1 MAGNSYTFAV
11 IVIIGLIALF
21 LIYWYTTSN
30 TSRKMQHSIPQMMR
44 RETFADGDD
53 EDYDEDGQ
61 EDFANNEDDED
72 GQENNEN
79 GDYNEGDVQGDF
91 SNMKEVVQTNAGGS
105 QMTGK
110 VNTPSK
116 EQLYRMSHAQNFPPE
131 TRKPKNSDL
140 VGQNLQTEYS
150 QNPALQQLR
159 QAACFPKEMLT
170 PEELKPQD
178 NSSLW
183 AQVNPQ
189 GEGSLKGRSF
199 LQAGHHIGINT
210 VGQTLRNANLQL
222 RSEPP
227 NPQVLVSPW
236 NQTTIEPD
244 VNRRP
249 LEIGGCA

>member
-1 MAGNSYTFAV
+1 MAESNSFKFGI
-11 IVIIGLIALF
+11 IVILGLVALF
-21 LIYWYTTSN
+21 FIYWFINSRNQKILMQESYDGGN
-30 TSRKMQHSIPQMMR
+30 TLESFDNK
-44 RETFADGDD
+44 
-53 EDYDEDGQ
+53 EDGTL
-61 EDFANNEDDED
+61 EDRMAHSQNYPPTTTKPMNN
-72 GQENNEN
+72 
-79 GDYNEGDVQGDF
+79 
-91 SNMKEVVQTNAGGS
+91 
-105 QMTGK
+105 
-110 VNTPSK
+110 
-116 EQLYRMSHAQNFPPE
+116 
-131 TRKPKNSDL
+131 DL
-140 VGQNLQTEYS
+140 VGGDMQQQYNN
-150 QNPALQQLR
+150 NPSLQQLR

-183 AQVNPQ
+183 AQVNPE
-189 GEGSLKGRSF
+189 GEGTLKGRSF

-244 VNRRP
+244 TGRKP

>member
-1 MAGNSYTFAV
+1 MAENNSFKFGI
-11 IVIIGLIALF
+11 IVILGLVALF
-21 LIYWYTTSN
+21 FIYWFIN
-30 TSRKMQHSIPQMMR
+30 SRNKKILMQESLENQL
-44 RETFADGDD
+44 DGGDTL
-53 EDYDEDGQ
+53 ES
-61 EDFANNEDDED
+61 F
-72 GQENNEN
+72 ENNKNSGTLE
-79 GDYNEGDVQGDF
+79 D
-91 SNMKEVVQTNAGGS
+91 
-105 QMTGK
+105 
-110 VNTPSK
+110 
-116 EQLYRMSHAQNFPPE
+116 RMARAQNYPP
-131 TRKPKNSDL
+131 TTTKPMNGDL
-140 VGQNLQTEYS
+140 VGENMQQQFND
-150 QNPALQQLR
+150 NPSLQQLR

-183 AQVNPQ
+183 AQVNPE

-244 VNRRP
+244 TGRKP

>member
-1 MAGNSYTFAV
+1 MAENNSFKFGI
-11 IVIIGLIALF
+11 IVILGLVALF
-21 LIYWYTTSN
+21 FIYWFINSRNSKILMQESMDGGN
-30 TSRKMQHSIPQMMR
+30 TLES
-44 RETFADGDD
+44 F
-53 EDYDEDGQ
+53 
-61 EDFANNEDDED
+61 
-72 GQENNEN
+72 ENNRDSGTLEDKMIHSQ
-79 GDYNEGDVQGDF
+79 DY
-91 SNMKEVVQTNAGGS
+91 
-105 QMTGK
+105 
-110 VNTPSK
+110 
-116 EQLYRMSHAQNFPPE
+116 PP
-131 TRKPKNSDL
+131 TTTKPMNNDL
-140 VGQNLQTEYS
+140 VGGNMQQQYND
-150 QNPALQQLR
+150 NPSLQQLR

-183 AQVNPQ
+183 AQVNPD

-244 VNRRP
+244 TGRKP

>member
-1 MAGNSYTFAV
+1 MAENNSFKFGI
-11 IVIIGLIALF
+11 IVILGLVALF
-21 LIYWYTTSN
+21 FIYWFINSRN
-30 TSRKMQHSIPQMMR
+30 TKILMQESLVGNTL
-44 RETFADGDD
+44 ESF
-53 EDYDEDGQ
+53 
-61 EDFANNEDDED
+61 
-72 GQENNEN
+72 EN
-79 GDYNEGDVQGDF
+79 GRDSGTLEDR
-91 SNMKEVVQTNAGGS
+91 MTHS
-105 QMTGK
+105 Q
-110 VNTPSK
+110 NYPS
-116 EQLYRMSHAQNFPPE
+116 
-131 TRKPKNSDL
+131 TTTKPMNDDL
-140 VGQNLQTEYS
+140 VGGDTQQQYNN
-150 QNPALQQLR
+150 NPSLQQLR

-183 AQVNPQ
+183 AQVNPD

-244 VNRRP
+244 PGRKP
-249 LEIGGCA
+249 LEMGGCA

>member
-1 MAGNSYTFAV
+1 MAESNSYTFAI
-11 IVIIGLIALF
+11 IVILGLVALF
-21 LIYWYTTSN
+21 FIYWSS
-30 TSRKMQHSIPQMMR
+30 TSRNSNKKIMGEGMTMESFRGDEGEHALDSSDGIQGKTRGVPLTELEQMAR
-44 RETFADGDD
+44 AQ
-53 EDYDEDGQ
+53 DY
-61 EDFANNEDDED
+61 
-72 GQENNEN
+72 
-79 GDYNEGDVQGDF
+79 
-91 SNMKEVVQTNAGGS
+91 
-105 QMTGK
+105 
-110 VNTPSK
+110 
-116 EQLYRMSHAQNFPPE
+116 PPD
-131 TRKPKNSDL
+131 TKKPAYGDL
-140 VGQNLQTEYS
+140 VGENMQTEYS

-178 NSSLW
+178 NSTLW
-183 AQVNPQ
+183 AQVNPS
-189 GEGSLKGRSF
+189 GEGSLQGRSF

-249 LEIGGCA
+249 LEIGGCS

>member
-1 MAGNSYTFAV
+1 MVEANSYTFAIVV
-11 IVIIGLIALF
+11 ILGLVALF
-21 LIYWYTTSN
+21 LIYWFTTSRVSYQ
-30 TSRKMQHSIPQMMR
+30 TKPVESFS
-44 RETFADGDD
+44 D
-53 EDYDEDGQ
+53 E
-61 EDFANNEDDED
+61 AEDDTLESL
-72 GQENNEN
+72 ENMNQVMN
-79 GDYNEGDVQGDF
+79 TDAQGVKM
-91 SNMKEVVQTNAGGS
+91 SGS
-105 QMTGK
+105 M
-110 VNTPSK
+110 PSMN
-116 EQLYRMSHAQNFPPE
+116 QNDMYRFSHAQDFPPE
-131 TRKPKNSDL
+131 TKKPMNADL
-140 VGQNLQTEYS
+140 VGQNLQADYS
-150 QNPALQQLR
+150 NNPELQQLR

-183 AQVNPQ
+183 AQVNPE

-210 VGQTLRNANLQL
+210 VGQTLRNANMQL

>member
-1 MAGNSYTFAV
+1 MAENNSFKFGI
-11 IVIIGLIALF
+11 IVILGLVALF
-21 LIYWYTTSN
+21 FIYWFINSRNSKILMQESMDGGN
-30 TSRKMQHSIPQMMR
+30 TLES
-44 RETFADGDD
+44 F
-53 EDYDEDGQ
+53 
-61 EDFANNEDDED
+61 
-72 GQENNEN
+72 ENNRDSGTLEDKMIHSQ
-79 GDYNEGDVQGDF
+79 DY
-91 SNMKEVVQTNAGGS
+91 
-105 QMTGK
+105 
-110 VNTPSK
+110 
-116 EQLYRMSHAQNFPPE
+116 PP
-131 TRKPKNSDL
+131 TTTKPMNDDL
-140 VGQNLQTEYS
+140 VGGNMQQQYND
-150 QNPALQQLR
+150 NPSLQQLR

-183 AQVNPQ
+183 AQVNPD

-244 VNRRP
+244 TGRKP

>member
-1 MAGNSYTFAV
+1 MAESNSFKFAM
-11 IVIIGLIALF
+11 IVIIGLVALG
-21 LIYWYTTSN
+21 LIYWMTTKRGTQIKNSFDN
-30 TSRKMQHSIPQMMR
+30 QYENYENMDTVV
-44 RETFADGDD
+44 
-53 EDYDEDGQ
+53 
-61 EDFANNEDDED
+61 NEDVD
-72 GQENNEN
+72 GTNIQGQVGAPSNEEI
-79 GDYNEGDVQGDF
+79 YKF
-91 SNMKEVVQTNAGGS
+91 
-105 QMTGK
+105 
-110 VNTPSK
+110 
-116 EQLYRMSHAQNFPPE
+116 SHAQNFPPE
-131 TRKPKNSDL
+131 TKKPANGDL

-150 QNPALQQLR
+150 TNPALQQLR

-183 AQVNPQ
+183 AQVNPA
-189 GEGSLKGRSF
+189 GEGTLKGRSF